1 MIDIIE
7 LYNFNGIDID
17 IETNSNVQV
26 DPVYFEKSIIA
37 ISDYYASNLMFT
49 IDSSCTEMRTENSQ
63 AGHSEQVYHK
73 CASVL
78 KDICS
83 IISTRYYNSGSQIG
97 DDFPIVWSRT
107 QGTVSFI
114 TSQVVKQLK
123 DDSLNNN
130 TIGMTILSYNCS
142 DAYLEPEKIIL
153 ALRSIMEGIDPQDT
167 VKNFIPDKAYPNF
180 CAVTLWTINCDAY
193 YNYNMSN
200 TIKDYF
206 ENL

>member
-1 MIDIIE
+1 ME
-7 LYNFNGIDID
+7 
-17 IETNSNVQV
+17 
-26 DPVYFEKSIIA
+26 

-49 IDSSCTEMRTENSQ
+49 INSSCTEMRAETPE

-73 CASVL
+73 CASSL

-83 IISTRYYNSGSQIG
+83 VISTRYYNSGSQIG
-97 DDFPIVWSRT
+97 ADFPKVWSRT
-107 QGTVSFI
+107 QGNVSFI

-130 TIGMTILSYNCS
+130 TIGMTILSFDEGNG
-142 DAYLEPEKIIL
+142 AYLESEKIKL

-180 CAVTLWTINCDAY
+180 RAVTLWTINFDAY
-193 YNYNMSN
+193 YDYNMSN

-206 ENL
+206 ENF